1 MCFLMLSCFLI
12 EGGLCACG
20 LCIISFGL
28 GCDMN
33 NTGSGLVASQGVM
46 GLVVLLMKLHSAI

>member
-1 MCFLMLSCFLI
+1 MCMWVVHNF
-12 EGGLCACG
+12 
-20 LCIISFGL
+20 SFGL

-33 NTGSGLVASQGVM
+33 NTGSGLLSQTHVASQGVM